1 MFSGVLY
8 LTWYKISKGI
18 YEIDTKMDR
27 AEKVNDVVHKK
38 TKKEEKTNQK
48 HKKKDGVI
56 KNTVFE
62 KKKIQKKRTEQCC
75 IMNFLL

>member
-1 MFSGVLY
+1 MFYIEHG
-8 LTWYKISKGI
+8 TKFQKGI

-27 AEKVNDVVHKK
+27 AEKVNDVVRKK

-48 HKKKDGVI
+48 HKKKDGLI
-56 KNTVFE
+56 KKTVFE
-62 KKKIQKKRTEQCC
+62 KKRIQKKRTDQCC